1 MYRRYGIC
9 LAYAFACS
17 PRYPSY
23 LFIFLYAKQSSFLF
37 CFLCQSNQCPFLY
50 IRGCEAV
57 SDRNWGFNSPDAP
70 AEKGPTDS
78 VLIKDKCSFF
88 RSELNIYAS
97 RYLMEIVGYKRQ
109 DLQASDDNDHVD
121 DNDRR
126 VNWYHKVH
134 QPDAQSNNLDQPV
147 LSSSGGQSYSLL
159 RLQLT
164 FVKIIIHVL
173 CTSL

>member
-1 MYRRYGIC
+1 MCWVYGLCRIEFFKIPYRSTVSQYVSTLWNMLGVC
-9 LAYAFACS
+9 LCLFAALS
-17 PRYPSY
+17 I
-23 LFIFLYAKQSSFLF
+23 LFIYFSLCKPITFLF

-97 RYLMEIVGYKRQ
+97 HYLMEIVGYKRQ

-126 VNWYHKVH
+126 VN
-134 QPDAQSNNLDQPV
+134 
-147 LSSSGGQSYSLL
+147 
-159 RLQLT
+159 
-164 FVKIIIHVL
+164 
-173 CTSL
+173 

>member
-1 MYRRYGIC
+1 MYGRVSYRILQNPIQIDRITICIDAMEYAWRMPLPVRRVIH
-9 LAYAFACS
+9 LI
-17 PRYPSY
+17 Y
-23 LFIFLYAKQSSFLF
+23 LFFFMQTNHFLILLF
-37 CFLCQSNQCPFLY
+37 VSIKPVP
-50 IRGCEAV
+50 CEAV

-97 RYLMEIVGYKRQ
+97 HYLMEIVGYKRQ

-126 VNWYHKVH
+126 VN
-134 QPDAQSNNLDQPV
+134 
-147 LSSSGGQSYSLL
+147 
-159 RLQLT
+159 
-164 FVKIIIHVL
+164 
-173 CTSL
+173 